1 MVEYLAMNKIRIAFF
16 TVCGSALI
24 SILCTRTFDNPYDP
38 TSDAVPDAPA
48 SLSAKMTDDKI
59 VVLTWHDK
67 GADNGF
73 SIFRDSRPI
82 GKTGRD
88 DTLFLD
94 TAVSFET
101 NYIYWVQSTLINGNT
116 SDFCVDTFS
125 TVFKPCSLRCIRTGD
140 SLRISWMDRCSFETG
155 FVIEQRDSGGVF
167 AMVDSVAP
175 DDTLCYDRGLIEG
188 LHQYRVKS
196 MLGHRS
202 SEYGDEAQV
211 RWTITDTTISPAV
224 PSNFTARLNPDRTVA
239 LTWTDNGLDNGFI
252 MYRDGVKIG
261 TPPENSTGFSD
272 SGRVDFEKTYTYV
285 LKSRL
290 SNGRVSSSVNCSFST
305 AFMPINFRVARRSG
319 TATGTRDSVTLSWGD
334 PCSFEDGFIIEQG
347 KDSSAYQPIDTVP
360 ANDTAAGAYSLYDR
374 FRIRAFWADTISSL
388 TPGLCFID
396 DSIPLP
402 PAVMSDTIDTSATV
416 WIYLQSS
423 RSIED
428 GYTVTRNGVTFNTL
442 TRHQRYFSDT
452 AFAFDTV
459 LIYDIRTKLGSRLSE
474 PCYDTIETWFTP
486 TSPKAAAGTN
496 NAVQVSWTNRS
507 VFSKGIIAERK
518 KNGAFL
524 PFDTIVGSRFQAQ
537 AYLNTTGV
545 LDTFRLR
552 AYSGRRTVSR
562 YTPEF
567 SCSGSVTPDTVV
579 GLRALVQSS
588 RSIKLSWWSSQVND
602 GFLIVRNGVV
612 IDTAPKNATEYTDAD
627 FPWDTILAYTV
638 STILANGSISAP
650 AHVSVGS
657 RFSPLQMRRE
667 TSPAGITLR
676 WRDSSKIEK
685 GFIVERKAPGD
696 DYSVL
701 DSVRWSESVDTPRTV
716 FYLDARPVDGTS
728 WYRVRSFDYAA
739 VSNACSLS
747 VAWTAPPSNANFLLD
762 TAARRAL
769 LRWTDNSGNET
780 GMIVERQTDSAAFER
795 IDSLPANTAS
805 MPVLFSSLDSMHT
818 YRFRV
823 RAKTAEPFADS
834 LYPQTEPSGGIG
846 LTTTIGLREA
856 GHFSTSQVF
865 KRITPDGKR
874 ALFGYDFINL
884 PSGTVSRQLPVE
896 YWQNKDI
903 LSNDCTRFAYR
914 FNDSVRI
921 FNTETGLVLSNAK
934 IPGTVLDAQ
943 FSPDNAILFMST
955 ADSAGNYLQALDAGS
970 GNLLWIDTAGCPAYS
985 LAVNPSLNQLVS
997 ICSWE
1002 CKMTAFN
1009 RMNGSVLWALDTL
1022 SSCEHG
1028 TGTYRLPRAGIFSE
1042 EGTRLITLFQAIT
1055 GDDVLMEYGNASN
1068 GSLLNAIPVQD
1079 GFQVL
1084 QTMPG
1089 GKILIIKGTFNQTI
1103 CALSLANGTEQ
1114 WSFQTGG
1121 NKTID
1126 HPTAHYSAAID
1137 RVFIASVPVSGRSS
1151 AGFRLSIV
1159 DPVTGRIV
1167 KEESFADRGAFVAFI
1182 PETNAIL
1189 VNSSQQIYA
1198 ILNLGAQWKVIP

>member
-16 TVCGSALI
+16 PVCGIALI

-59 VVLTWHDK
+59 AVLTWLDK

-101 NYIYWVQSTLINGNT
+101 KYIYWVQSTLINGNT
-116 SDFCVDTFS
+116 SDFCIDTFS
-125 TVFKPCSLRCIRTGD
+125 TVFKPCSLRCVRTGD

-155 FVIEQRDSGGVF
+155 FVIEQRDSGGVY
-167 AMVDSVAP
+167 ALVDSVAP
-175 DDTLCYDRGLIEG
+175 DDTLLYDRGLIEG

-202 SEYGDEAQV
+202 SEYSDEAQV
-211 RWTITDTTISPAV
+211 RWTVTDTTISPAV
-224 PSNFTARLNPDRTVA
+224 PSNFTARLNRDRTVA
-239 LTWTDNGLDNGFI
+239 LSWTDNGLDNGFI
-252 MYRDGVKIG
+252 MYRDGEKIG
-261 TPPENSTGFSD
+261 TPPENSTGYFD

-290 SNGRVSSSVNCSFST
+290 SNGRVSSSVNCTFSS
-305 AFMPINFRVARRSG
+305 AFMPVDFRVARRSG
-319 TATGTRDSVTLSWGD
+319 IATGTRDSVTLSWGD
-334 PCSFEDGFIIEQG
+334 PCSFEDGFIIERG
-347 KDSSAYQPIDTVP
+347 KDSSDYQPIDTVP
-360 ANDTAAGAYSLYDR
+360 ANDTVAGAYSLYDR
-374 FRIRAFWADTISSL
+374 FRIRSFWADTVSAPSVGI
-388 TPGLCFID
+388 CFID

-402 PAVMSDTIDTSATV
+402 PATISDTIDTSATV

-428 GYTVTRNGVTFNTL
+428 GYTVTRNGVAFTTL
-442 TRHQRYFSDT
+442 ARHQRYFSDT
-452 AFAFDTV
+452 TFTFDTV

-474 PCYDTIETWFTP
+474 PCYDTVETWF
-486 TSPKAAAGTN
+486 SPINSIASAGTG
-496 NAVQVSWTNRS
+496 NAVQISWTNRS
-507 VFSKGIIAERK
+507 VFAKGIIVERK
-518 KNGAFL
+518 KNGAFI
-524 PFDTIVGSRFQAQ
+524 PFDTVAGTRFQAQ
-537 AYLNTTGV
+537 PRLNTTGV

-552 AYSGRRTVSR
+552 AFSGRRTVSR

-567 SCSGSVTPDTVV
+567 TCSGSVTPDTVK
-579 GLRALVQSS
+579 GLMVTIRSS
-588 RSIKLSWWSSQVND
+588 RQITVSWWSTPVND
-602 GFLIVRNGVV
+602 GYIVSRNGVV
-612 IDTAPKNATEYTDAD
+612 VDTVPKDSTRFDDGN
-627 FPWDTILAYTV
+627 FPWDTLVRYGV
-638 STILANGSISAP
+638 SIRLANGSVSAP
-650 AHVSVGS
+650 VFISTGT
-657 RFSPLQMRRE
+657 RFSPLWLRHKK
-667 TSPAGITLR
+667 SPGGITLQ
-676 WRDSSKIEK
+676 WRDSSSFET
-685 GFIVERKAPGD
+685 GFILERKSGASS
-696 DYSVL
+696 YSLL
-701 DSVRWSESVDTPRTV
+701 DSIRWADPSDTPRTV
-716 FYLDARPVDGTS
+716 RYLDANPIDGSS
-728 WYRVRSFDYAA
+728 WYRVRSYDYAG

-747 VAWTAPPSNANFLLD
+747 VAWTAPPSNANLLLD

-769 LRWTDNSGNET
+769 LQWTDNSGNET

-795 IDSLPANTAS
+795 IDSLPVNTTS
-805 MPVLFSSLDSMHT
+805 MPILFSSLDSMHT

-823 RAKTAEPFADS
+823 RAKTVEPFADS

-884 PSGTVSRQLPVE
+884 PSGTVSRQLPVV

-903 LSNDCTRFAYR
+903 LSNDCSRFAYR
-914 FNDSVRI
+914 VNDSLHI

-955 ADSAGNYLQALDAGS
+955 ADSAENYLQALDAGS
-970 GNLLWIDTAGCPAYS
+970 GNLLWIDTAGCPSYS
-985 LAVNPSLNQLVS
+985 LAVNPSQNQLVS

-1002 CKMTAFN
+1002 CKITAFN

-1042 EGTRLITLFQAIT
+1042 DGTRLITLFQAIT

-1068 GSLLNAIPVQD
+1068 GSLLSAIPVQD
-1079 GFQVL
+1079 GFQFL

-1121 NKTID
+1121 SKTID
-1126 HPTAHYSAAID
+1126 HPTALYDAAID